1 MLGHQGKLLAL
12 AASVCFAVCPSHI
25 YGQCPPSRALA
36 EDRGR
41 QSVPLPK
48 LESDQND
55 AGQDALLG
63 KAHPEDVKIEGAPDL
78 QDSIKAEIDDQLK
91 QWGSEISCDVVGA
104 LAERVRDVL
113 QNNGYFRAKVSTG
126 TSVSNADP
134 AEEQVSLTFR
144 VAEGQEYRLGQI
156 QFANAHV
163 FPPRELRNQFPLQD
177 GDVFNLG
184 KIRQGLEASS
194 RLYGSV
200 GYINFTASPVLSID
214 NTHQRISVT
223 FKIAED
229 EQFRV
234 RSVKVLGLNP
244 ENSDKLVIRL
254 KPGDI
259 FNRNLIWEFYKDNQS
274 VIPGDALLC
283 KEIETNQDN
292 INHTAAIVFHL
303 RGCQAPP
310 SSTDQR

>member
-12 AASVCFAVCPSHI
+12 AVGISFAVCPSHI
-25 YGQCPPSRALA
+25 YGQCPPSQALA
-36 EDRGR
+36 EDRVL

-48 LESDQND
+48 LESDQHD
-55 AGQDALLG
+55 AGQDALHG
-63 KAHPEDVKIEGAPDL
+63 KAQFKDVTIEGAPDL
-78 QDSIKAEIDDQLK
+78 QDSIKAEIDDRLK
-91 QWGSEISCDVVGA
+91 QWGSKINSDVVGA
-104 LAERVRDVL
+104 LAEGVRDVL
-113 QNNGYFRAKVSTG
+113 QNNGYFHAKVSTE

-134 AEEQVSLTFR
+134 AAEQVSLTFR
-144 VAEGQEYRLGQI
+144 VSEGQEYRLGQI
-156 QFANAHV
+156 QFANA
-163 FPPRELRNQFPLQD
+163 
-177 GDVFNLG
+177 
-184 KIRQGLEASS
+184 ASS
-194 RLYGSV
+194 RLYDSV

-234 RSVKVLGLNP
+234 RSFKVLGLNP

-259 FNRNLIWEFYKDNQS
+259 FNRNLIGEFYKDNQS

-292 INHTAAIVFHL
+292 INHTAAVVLDL
-303 RGCQAPP
+303 RGCQEPP
-310 SSTDQR
+310 SSTD